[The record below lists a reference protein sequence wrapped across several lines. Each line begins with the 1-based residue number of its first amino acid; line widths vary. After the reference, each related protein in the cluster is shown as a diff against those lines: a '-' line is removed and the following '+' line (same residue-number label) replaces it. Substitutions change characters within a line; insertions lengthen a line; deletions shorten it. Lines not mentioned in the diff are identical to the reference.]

1 MFLKANVILN
11 GDTLGNTTD
20 KARAYSHGIL
30 DSGGD
35 SRDTEVLGF
44 NTGK

>member
-1 MFLKANVILN
+1 MFLKVNVILN
-11 GDTLGNTTD
+11 GDTLGNIAN

-30 DSGGD
+30 DFGGD

-44 NTGK
+44 NNGK

>member
-1 MFLKANVILN
+1 MFLKTNVILN
-11 GDTLGNTTD
+11 GDTLGNTAEKT
-20 KARAYSHGIL
+20 RAYSHAIL

-44 NTGK
+44 NLGK